1 MTFEP
6 RYYVHS
12 FQHRGEKRVWHVAD
26 RQTPTIRDKFVSHT
40 YFSEKPCRKMC
51 DRMNADWQKY
61 LTHRLAEHSAS
72 VANK

>member
-12 FQHRGEKRVWHVAD
+12 FHHREERHVWHVAD
-26 RQTPTIRDKFVSHT
+26 RQARGTKFVSKT
-40 YFSEKPCRKMC
+40 YFNEKPCRAMC

-72 VANK
+72 VGHK